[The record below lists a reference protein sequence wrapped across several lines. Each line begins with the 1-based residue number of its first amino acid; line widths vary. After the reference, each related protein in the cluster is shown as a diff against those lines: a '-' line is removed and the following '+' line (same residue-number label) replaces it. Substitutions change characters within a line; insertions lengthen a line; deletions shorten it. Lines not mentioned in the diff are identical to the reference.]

1 MKKIPL
7 HTIIFFYLSL
17 VPVVLFMI
25 AWGICIFQGDPGEI
39 FDGMAYS
46 FASFPATTFL
56 AIIVV
61 YLQISA
67 IVNYVDAYKQVY
79 SYSYKRYNENK
90 IPLFTV
96 KCFYFSIVMS
106 LIFVIVC
113 GTLLFYGF
121 PLSIII
127 LLAPVVIFL
136 QTVAI
141 VGYFDA
147 RKQVRE
153 NKESHT
159 DKE

>member
-96 KCFYFSIVMS
+96 KCFYFSIVIS

-121 PLSIII
+121 PLAIII

-136 QTVAI
+136 QTAAI
-141 VGYFDA
+141 VGYSDA

>member
-7 HTIIFFYLSL
+7 HTIIFFYISL

-25 AWGICIFQGDPGEI
+25 VCGICIFQGDLGEI

-46 FASFPATTFL
+46 FAVFPATIFL
-56 AIIVV
+56 AIIIV

-67 IVNYVDAYKQVY
+67 IVNYIDAYKQVY
-79 SYSYKRYNENK
+79 SYSCKKYNENK

-106 LIFVIVC
+106 LTFVIVC
-113 GTLLFYGF
+113 GRLLFYGF
-121 PLSIII
+121 PLAIII
-127 LLAPVVIFL
+127 LSAPVVIFL
-136 QTVAI
+136 QTATI

-153 NKESHT
+153 NKENHT